1 MKRALIFSFIFV
13 APLLAISQDAK
24 QIQSRGIRVVCTK
37 TEQLQKGQRELSIE
51 VTHYD
56 KKGRETS
63 IEYFNADSMCVRTEQ
78 FTYNSKGKTI
88 RHSIADSIEKKTTVV
103 EQQYDRWNRLTQ
115 KTTIENNLPLERI
128 EYAYN
133 NFDDRISE
141 IVYDKAGKLK
151 KKTTFTYDNRG
162 MLTGKTTTNAE
173 GVITYDKSIE
183 YTY

>member
-1 MKRALIFSFIFV
+1 MKHVLLFFLIS
-13 APLLAISQDAK
+13 LLPFMAMSQEAK

-37 TEQLQKGQRELSIE
+37 TEQLQKGQRELSME
-51 VTHYD
+51 VTRYD

-63 IEYFNADSMCVRTEQ
+63 IEYFNADSMCIRTEQ

-115 KTTIENNLPLERI
+115 KTTLENNQPIERI

-141 IVYDKAGKLK
+141 IVYDKAGKQK

-162 MLTGKTTTNAE
+162 MLTSKTTINAE
-173 GVITYDKSIE
+173 GVVTYYKSIE

>member
-1 MKRALIFSFIFV
+1 MKHALIFFLISIV
-13 APLLAISQDAK
+13 PLIALSQDAK

-37 TEQLQKGQRELSIE
+37 TEQTLKGHRELSME
-51 VTHYD
+51 VTRYD

-63 IEYFNADSMCVRTEQ
+63 IEYFNADSICVRTEQ

-88 RHSIADSIEKKTTVV
+88 RHCIADSIEKTTNVV

-115 KTTIENNLPLERI
+115 KTTIENNLTAERI

-141 IVYDKAGKLK
+141 IVYDKAGKIK
-151 KKTTFTYDNRG
+151 KKTTFTYDSRG